1 MKESIEISEK
11 TLNRIRDY
19 VARESLAGRQTT
31 VEAVVQQVLE
41 TLTQIKNAKTG
52 VRP

>member
-1 MKESIEISEK
+1 MTRVDLPPLSER

-31 VEAVVQQVLE
+31 VQEVVERALATIEQARKE
-41 TLTQIKNAKTG
+41 RRA
-52 VRP
+52 